1 MLGLPI
7 SYNSSTLLHKAFG
20 FGEISPLCIE
30 FASLTVDL
38 LGNHRVGN
46 VNLQAK
52 HHRSAAELH
61 GNASHMLDPT
71 QVTYFS
77 LGGASSLSDRSCDV
91 SLQAFISSHCMHCRT
106 NTASMLFVIFG
117 SKFQG
122 LSRTTP

>member
-52 HHRSAAELH
+52 HLRSAAELH
-61 GNASHMLDPT
+61 GFSHVGPYSGDVL
-71 QVTYFS
+71 FS
-77 LGGASSLSDRSCDV
+77 WRC
-91 SLQAFISSHCMHCRT
+91 
-106 NTASMLFVIFG
+106 
-117 SKFQG
+117 
-122 LSRTTP
+122 